1 MKKAIC
7 ILGAI
12 AFIMMDLGLLFKIMH
27 YPGGSV
33 LLLFAMGLALPAFII
48 LTSIYLS
55 KKE

>member
-1 MKKAIC
+1 MKKSIC

-12 AFIMMDLGLLFKIMH
+12 AFITMDLGLLFKIMH
-27 YPGGSV
+27 YPGGAV

-48 LTSIYLS
+48 LTAMYLS